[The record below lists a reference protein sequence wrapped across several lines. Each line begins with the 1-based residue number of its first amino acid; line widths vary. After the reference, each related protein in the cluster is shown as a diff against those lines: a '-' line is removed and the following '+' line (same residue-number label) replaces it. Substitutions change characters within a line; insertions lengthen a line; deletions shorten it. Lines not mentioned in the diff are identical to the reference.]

1 MAQEKKTQ
9 VKVGG
14 QKQYNVIKMNCENCG
29 EDVYYVFACHHCG
42 EYLSFAESNMM
53 TKDEIKKLIEED
65 GKEVKGDIKAIIATP
80 GDEFDAMDSDVGSL
94 EVEEVDDLYSGPFN
108 PL

>member
-1 MAQEKKTQ
+1 MAQAKKPQ
-9 VKVGG
+9 LKVGG
-14 QKQYNVIKMNCENCG
+14 HKQYNVVKMACENCG

-42 EYLSFAESNMM
+42 EYLSFAEATPM
-53 TKDEIKKLIEED
+53 TKEEIKKLMEED
-65 GKEVKGDIKAIIATP
+65 GKEFKGDIKPIIAT
-80 GDEFDAMDSDVGSL
+80 GDEFDDVDSDVGSL

>member
-1 MAQEKKTQ
+1 MAKPTKPQVGVAQKKYT
-9 VKVGG
+9 
-14 QKQYNVIKMNCENCG
+14 VIKMNCDNCG

-42 EYLSFAESNMM
+42 EYLSFAEATEM
-53 TKDEIKKLIEED
+53 TRDELKKLIEED
-65 GKEVKGDIKAIIATP
+65 GKEVKGDIKPIVAT
-80 GDEFDAMDSDVGSL
+80 GDEFDDVDGDVGSL

>member
-1 MAQEKKTQ
+1 MDKMTKAPA
-9 VKVGG
+9 KVGG
-14 QKQYNVIKMNCENCG
+14 QKEYNVVKMTCSNCG

-42 EYLSFAESNMM
+42 EYLSFSEATPM
-53 TKDEIKKLIEED
+53 TRDDLKKLMEEE
-65 GKEVKGDIKAIIATP
+65 GKEVKGDIKPIMAT
-80 GDEFDAMDSDVGSL
+80 GDEFDDVDSDVGSL

>member
-1 MAQEKKTQ
+1 MAQAKKLQ
-9 VKVGG
+9 IKVGG
-14 QKQYNVIKMNCENCG
+14 QKEYTVIKMTCENCG

-42 EYLSFAESNMM
+42 EYLSFSEAKPM
-53 TKDEIKKLIEED
+53 TKEEIKTLMEEE
-65 GKEVKGDIKAIIATP
+65 GKEVKGDIKPILAT
-80 GDEFDAMDSDVGSL
+80 GDEFDDVDSDVGSL

>member
-1 MAQEKKTQ
+1 MAKTTKSQ
-9 VKVGG
+9 AGVG
-14 QKQYNVIKMNCENCG
+14 QKKYTVVRMICDNCG

-42 EYLSFAESNMM
+42 EYLSFAEATQM
-53 TKDEIKKLIEED
+53 TKDDLKKLMEED
-65 GKEVKGDIKAIIATP
+65 GKEVKGDIKPIVAT
-80 GDEFDAMDSDVGSL
+80 GDDYDEVADVGSL